1 MSISRRAFLTAGA
14 TGALAAALVSSPPAR
29 GQNGPARR
37 PIVLVHGA
45 WHGGWCWKRVTPL
58 LRAAGH
64 EVFTPTLTGLGER
77 VHLAGTSIDLATHI
91 TDVLN
96 VLKTEE
102 LANVVL
108 VGHSYGGMVITGVAD
123 QATDKLHSLVYLDAF
138 VPKDGKS
145 LLDYVPPERRAAG
158 GKAAEASGY
167 VEPLPADAFG
177 ITRPADQEWVTRRL
191 TRQPF
196 ATFSQP
202 LRLERG
208 DTRFPRTYVYCTS
221 PAMGLFDQFAKEI
234 RDDPTWRFHELKT
247 GHDCMI
253 TDPDAVARIVLEL
266 LAK

>member
-1 MSISRRAFLTAGA
+1 MSIPRRAFLTAGVA
-14 TGALAAALVSSPPAR
+14 AAALATSQPAR
-29 GQNGPARR
+29 GEDAPTKR

-77 VHLAGTSIDLATHI
+77 VHLAGKNIDLAMHI

-102 LANVVL
+102 LADVVL
-108 VGHSYGGMVITGVAD
+108 VGHSYAGLVITGVAD
-123 QATDKLHSLVYLDAF
+123 QAGDKLHSLVYLDAF
-138 VPKDGKS
+138 VPDNGKS
-145 LLDYVPPERRAAG
+145 LLDYVSPERRPAIEKAG
-158 GKAAEASGY
+158 EASGH
-167 VEPLPADAFG
+167 VEPFPAEAFG
-177 ITRPADQEWVTRRL
+177 IKAADKEWVTRRL
-191 TRQPF
+191 TRQPY

-202 LRLERG
+202 LQLGNGETRL
-208 DTRFPRTYVYCTS
+208 PRTYVYCTS
-221 PAMGLFDQFAKEI
+221 PAMGPFDQFAMRL
-234 RDDPTWRFHELKT
+234 RDKPTWRFHELKT

-253 TDPDAVARIVLEL
+253 TDPDAVAQFVLES